1 MSDVLKIIVG
11 IMGAMLLA
19 GCQTAPINLTLSNA
33 YDNSAASETSSPCY
47 IRLQKVIDKRSNV
60 ETLGEAA
67 GVPVLASN
75 VTDWV
80 SEGLTGGLKH
90 HGYRVSKQRGDLDML
105 VNIKLAY
112 LRPLPLRLHA
122 TVSLEVK
129 LQHSQK
135 QMYRKTL
142 RAIGDRTNWANGEGE
157 IMEVL
162 NIALNKVVADL
173 ADDIQPACMRSASL

>member
-1 MSDVLKIIVG
+1 MKSLAAIIG
-11 IMGAMLLA
+11 SMLLSA
-19 GCQTAPINLTLSNA
+19 CQTAPINLKLSNA
-33 YDNSAASETSSPCY
+33 TGNNAASETIAPCH
-47 IRLQKVIDKRSNV
+47 IRLLKVVDKRSNK

-75 VTDWV
+75 VTGWV
-80 SEGLTGGLKH
+80 SEGVTSGLKH
-90 HGYRVSKQRGDLDML
+90 HGYKVSEQRGDLDML

-122 TVSLEVK
+122 TVSLEVQLK
-129 LQHSQK
+129 HSQK
-135 QMYRKTL
+135 RMYRQTL

-162 NIALNKVVADL
+162 NIALNNVVTDL
-173 ADDIQPACMRSASL
+173 ADDIQPACTRSASL